1 MEMEPRSHSSRPG
14 PRARAWCR
22 LPGFLPWRSQAAG
35 SKFPTAAPQSSGD
48 AALPSDA
55 RPGYWSKLLAQLLAP
70 LPGLLQKVLLWSQLF
85 GALLPTRW
93 LGLASRY
100 SALRSWR
107 GREEAPDPPGPL
119 DPSVPSTLGWLEEG
133 LHWQCPAS
141 DLNLGLKA
149 KDSGLN
155 PAAHPF
161 LLEQQ
166 LWGVRLLPGA
176 LEARL
181 FADRELGSSPSG
193 SIQRLASG
201 NVVSY
206 MLSPSSNLDCLP
218 WLQVGCRRSSG
229 SDQRVDVQS
238 LASESSCLSEEPGE
252 PQPLSAELPPASWQT
267 YPPLSQE
274 GLPEI
279 QHLRM
284 KRLEFLQQA
293 GKGQD
298 LPTPEQD
305 HGYHSLEEEHNLLRL
320 EQQGCGGDAAQ
331 CVPLAVGP
339 VSGASPEPKEDG
351 FELWAEEG
359 APGSCPSCEVPLGR
373 EAGESSGPEEEL
385 PPAARPAC
393 SNKLIDYILGGATS
407 DPESSSDSEGEGWD
421 EEAEDDGFGSDGSL
435 SESEPEGDSED
446 LHLWNSF
453 YSVDPYSLQN
463 FTATLQTVA
472 KRAPEDPAAAQSGW
486 AEPCEL
492 EAAPQAGSLPETPEP
507 SSESGEE
514 EEEDDWDC
522 SVDEAESLQLWDSFC
537 HSDDPY
543 NLFNFKAPFQTA
555 GKSGQ
560 GCPDAKQPPECVVVT
575 SESHTVLTCK
585 VQLSDS
591 QESRHPGRTRCGG
604 LSGERCSPIKRK
616 VTFVEEVTEYY
627 LSDDEDR
634 KGPWEEF
641 ARDRCRFRKRIQE
654 TEDAIGFCL
663 TFEHRQ
669 RTFDRLQEACLRR
682 LNVPE
687 QKFLSER
694 RVRTTQQEN
703 HAFAS
708 STI

>member
-1 MEMEPRSHSSRPG
+1 MEPGPHSSRPG

-22 LPGFLPWRSQAAG
+22 LPGFLPWRSEAAG

-70 LPGLLQKVLLWSQLF
+70 LPGLLQKVLLWSHLF

-93 LGLASRY
+93 LGLAGRY

-107 GREEAPDPPGPL
+107 GREEAADPSADPP
-119 DPSVPSTLGWLEEG
+119 DHSVPSTLGWLEEE

-141 DLNLGLKA
+141 DLDLGLKA
-149 KDSGLN
+149 KGSGLN
-155 PAAHPF
+155 PAVHPF
-161 LLEQQ
+161 LLEQ
-166 LWGVRLLPGA
+166 LLPGA

-193 SIQRLASG
+193 PRSIQRLASVS
-201 NVVSY
+201 VVSY
-206 MLSPSSNLDCLP
+206 MLSPSSYLDCLP
-218 WLQVGCRRSSG
+218 WVQVGCRRSSG
-229 SDQRVDVQS
+229 SGQRVDVQS
-238 LASESSCLSEEPGE
+238 LASASSCFSEEPGE
-252 PQPLSAELPPASWQT
+252 PQPLSAEQPLASWQPC
-267 YPPLSQE
+267 PPPSQE

-279 QHLRM
+279 HHLRM

-305 HGYHSLEEEHNLLRL
+305 HGYHSLEEEHNLRL

-331 CVPLAVGP
+331 GVPPAGGL
-339 VSGASPEPKEDG
+339 VSGASPEPSEDG
-351 FELWAEEG
+351 LELWTEEG
-359 APGSCPSCEVPLGR
+359 ALGSCASCEVPLGR
-373 EAGESSGPEEEL
+373 EAGESPEEEL
-385 PPAARPAC
+385 PAAARPAC

-435 SESEPEGDSED
+435 SESEPEGDPED
-446 LHLWNSF
+446 LPLWNSF

-463 FTATLQTVA
+463 FTATLQTAA
-472 KRAPEDPAAAQSGW
+472 KSAPADPAAAEPDW

-492 EAAPQAGSLPETPEP
+492 EAVPQAGSLPETPEP
-507 SSESGEE
+507 SSESEDGEE
-514 EEEDDWDC
+514 EEEDEWDC
-522 SVDEAESLQLWDSFC
+522 SVDEAENLQLWDSFC

-560 GCPDAKQPPECVVVT
+560 GCSDARQPPECIVVT
-575 SESHTVLTCK
+575 SESHTLLTCK
-585 VQLSDS
+585 VQLSDTR
-591 QESRHPGRTRCGG
+591 ESRHRGRGRTRCGG
-604 LSGERCSPIKRK
+604 LSGERRSPIKRK
-616 VTFVEEVTEYY
+616 VTFLEEVTEYY

-641 ARDRCRFRKRIQE
+641 ARDRCRFQKRIRE

-669 RTFDRLQEACLRR
+669 RTFDRLQEACLKRP
-682 LNVPE
+682 NAPE
-687 QKFLSER
+687 QK
-694 RVRTTQQEN
+694 
-703 HAFAS
+703 
-708 STI
+708 